1 MRQVAYNENMT
12 KKHSYNMER
21 LFLAL
26 SNETR
31 LMLLHLLRTREV
43 CVCELVEAL
52 GQPQPKI
59 SQHLACLRSVGV
71 VEARREGKWMHYRI
85 VPPPH
90 KGAERILEETLAWLK
105 EEQPLVSIAPKQA
118 RSCCVPTPKVRGAR
132 NSI

>member
-1 MRQVAYNENMT
+1 MRQDAYNKDML
-12 KKHSYNMER
+12 KKTHYNMER

-31 LMLLHLLRTREV
+31 LMLLYLLGDKEV

-59 SQHLACLRSVGV
+59 SQHLACLRSVGI
-71 VEARREGKWMHYRI
+71 VEARREGKWMHYRV

-90 KGAERILEETLAWLK
+90 KGAERILNETLAWLK
-105 EEQPLVSIAPKQA
+105 EEKPIR
-118 RSCCVPTPKVRGAR
+118 RSGAKTSANCCALFQK
-132 NSI
+132 NEKSS